1 MTRRLT
7 GYVHL
12 FHNGEL
18 VTLAPGDI
26 LPEWAD
32 NLVTNPDVLDDA
44 ADDAAVDD
52 TGTPPG
58 EDTRTLKELRA
69 EAKTRGLSGK
79 GSKTEIAARIAAA
92 AEAPVESDAR
102 AVLEAKA
109 TEAGISFTPETT
121 DVELELLTQ
130 IKE

>member
-1 MTRRLT
+1 MTQRLT

-32 NLVTNPDVLDDA
+32 NIVTNPDVIEDA
-44 ADDAAVDD
+44 DVESTVDD
-52 TGTPPG
+52 TGNHPD

-69 EAKTRGLSGK
+69 AAKTLGLSGG
-79 GSKTEIAARIAAA
+79 GSKAEIAARIAAA
-92 AEAPVESDAR
+92 EEPVESDAR
-102 AVLEAKA
+102 AALEAKA
-109 TEAGISFTPETT
+109 TEAGISFTSETT